1 MNDSGL
7 NTSDMTHEVLAQLL
21 AERTGQDLSPSRRWR
36 VETALSALLRESDAS
51 TIDEL
56 VAKLTSPFG
65 CPLSSRVADALLN
78 NETYFF
84 RDQQVFEVLAKSALP
99 RLIAQRQDK
108 RRLSIWCV
116 GCSTGQE
123 PLSLSMLLAERAAML
138 DGWQINIVATDV
150 SHRAID
156 VARRGLYTPFEAQRG
171 LGIDRMIR
179 WFEEVDG
186 RWKVSPRLL
195 KPIRYQQHNALHAP
209 PSGGPFD
216 LVLCRNVL
224 LYFDQPTRQQ
234 VFSQIASS
242 LADDGM
248 LLLGAGETPV
258 GQTARFTPAKDLTGF
273 YRLGIPEAPT
283 DQLVATGVSAKG

>member
-1 MNDSGL
+1 MKQDSI
-7 NTSDMTHEVLAQLL
+7 TKRDMTHEVLAQLL
-21 AERTGQDLSPSRRWR
+21 AERTGQDLSPNRRWR
-36 VETALSALLRESDAS
+36 VETALSALLRDSDAA

-56 VAKLTSPFG
+56 VATLTSPFG

-99 RLIAQRQDK
+99 ALIARRADK
-108 RRLSIWCV
+108 RRLSVWSV

-123 PLSLSMLLAERAAML
+123 PLSLSMLLAERAAL
-138 DGWQINIVATDV
+138 LEGWQINIVATDV
-150 SHRAID
+150 SYRAID
-156 VARRGLYTPFEAQRG
+156 VATKGVYTPFEAQRG

-179 WFEEVDG
+179 WFEEVPG
-186 RWKVSPRLL
+186 GWKVSPQLL
-195 KPIRYQQHNALHAP
+195 RPIRYQQHNALHAP

-224 LYFDQPTRQQ
+224 LYFDAPTRQK
-234 VFSQIASS
+234 VFAQIAASV
-242 LADDGM
+242 ADDGM

-258 GQTARFTPAKDLTGF
+258 GQTARFAPARELPGF
-273 YRLGIPEAPT
+273 YQLGLPAAAISAGRSS
-283 DQLVATGVSAKG
+283 ATATNS

>member
-1 MNDSGL
+1 MSLSDAA
-7 NTSDMTHEVLAQLL
+7 TRDMTHEVLAQLL

-36 VETALSALLRESDAS
+36 VETALSALLRESDAT

-84 RDQQVFEVLAKSALP
+84 RDQQVFDVLAKSALP

-156 VARRGLYTPFEAQRG
+156 VARRGVYTPFEAQRG
-171 LGIDRMIR
+171 LGIERMIR

-186 RWKVSPRLL
+186 GWKVSPRLL
-195 KPIRYQQHNALHAP
+195 EPIRYQQHNALHAP

-224 LYFDQPTRQQ
+224 LYFDKSTRQQ
-234 VFSQIASS
+234 VFSQIATSM
-242 LADDGM
+242 AGDGM

-258 GQTARFTPAKDLTGF
+258 GQTARFAPVRDLTGF
-273 YRLGIPEAPT
+273 YQLGIP
-283 DQLVATGVSAKG
+283 DMQTGRSRPAEVPIKG

>member
-1 MNDSGL
+1 MNDSSE
-7 NTSDMTHEVLAQLL
+7 TTRDMTHDVLAQLL
-21 AERTGQDLSPSRRWR
+21 AERTGQDLSPNRRWR
-36 VETALSALLRESDAS
+36 VETALSALLRESDAT

-84 RDQQVFEVLAKSALP
+84 RDQQVFDVLAKSALP
-99 RLIAQRQDK
+99 KLIAQRQGQ

-123 PLSLSMLLAERAAML
+123 PLSLSMLLAEWATLL

-156 VARRGLYTPFEAQRG
+156 VARRGVYTPFEAQRG
-171 LGIDRMIR
+171 LGIERMIR

-186 RWKVSPRLL
+186 RWKVAPELL

-224 LYFDQPTRQQ
+224 IYFDNPTRQQ
-234 VFSQIASS
+234 VFSQIATS

-258 GQTARFTPAKDLTGF
+258 GQTARFTPVKDLTGF
-273 YRLGIPEAPT
+273 YRLGAPDVPT
-283 DQLVATGVSAKG
+283 RQPLVVEVPAKG

>member
-1 MNDSGL
+1 MNKSGE
-7 NTSDMTHEVLAQLL
+7 NQRDMTYAVLAQLL

-36 VETALSALLRESDAS
+36 VETALSALLRESDAAS
-51 TIDEL
+51 IDEL

-84 RDQQVFEVLAKSALP
+84 RDQQVFDVLAKSVLP
-99 RLIAQRQDK
+99 DLIARCADK
-108 RRLSIWCV
+108 RRLSIWSL

-123 PLSLSMLLAERAAML
+123 PLSLSMLLAECAAKL
-138 DGWQINIVATDV
+138 EGWQIRIVATDV

-156 VARRGLYTPFEAQRG
+156 VARKGVYTPFEAQRG
-171 LGIDRMIR
+171 LGIERMIR
-179 WFEEVDG
+179 WFEEVPG
-186 RWKVSPRLL
+186 GWKVAPRLL
-195 KPIRYQQHNALHAP
+195 EPIRYQQHNALHAP

-224 LYFDQPTRQQ
+224 LYFDTQTRQQ
-234 VFSQIASS
+234 AFSRIAGSM
-242 LADDGM
+242 AEDAV

-258 GQTARFTPAKDLTGF
+258 GQTSCFVPSNSLSGF
-273 YRLGIPEAPT
+273 YQLAQPPAASDRPELRKEYA
-283 DQLVATGVSAKG
+283 SH